1 MMSMGEE
8 PGMSQ
13 AVRVRTSSQIGAVG
27 RCPEC
32 IRAAMC
38 VSVGVCRGGRE
49 ESAGGRSV
57 GPDPGLG
64 TICPSTRS
72 RRRCRV
78 KISGGFDRPRR
89 GAERR
94 RRKTYLTFE
103 NLNAKGVDPVE
114 TKG

>member
-38 VSVGVCRGGRE
+38 VSVGVCRGGGE
-49 ESAGGRSV
+49 KSQ
-57 GPDPGLG
+57 PGDGALDRTRGWVRFVRVLG
-64 TICPSTRS
+64 LAE
-72 RRRCRV
+72 
-78 KISGGFDRPRR
+78 
-89 GAERR
+89 GA
-94 RRKTYLTFE
+94 
-103 NLNAKGVDPVE
+103 A
-114 TKG
+114 